1 MAKQS
6 LIIDCDPGV
15 DDAIALLLALASPD
29 EFDLLGITTVAGNVP
44 LALTQYN
51 ARRITHLAQRPE
63 VPVYGGCPRPLLRS
77 PVTAEHVHGQT
88 GLDGAVIPDPTHPL
102 QPQHAVAFF
111 IDQCRATQAPITLAT
126 LGPLT
131 NLAVALIQAP
141 DIAQA
146 IDRIVAMGGALGRGN
161 VTPSAEFNIYA
172 DPHAA
177 RVVVEAGL
185 NLTLIP
191 LDVTH
196 QVITTPERLAALE
209 ELGSPVGPA
218 AAGWLR
224 HYGQR
229 EGEGYGL
236 AGAPLHDPCVIAY
249 LMQPNLFSGR
259 PMYLAIETDSPLC
272 LGRTVADPH
281 PADPT
286 LANATILETADAPGF
301 YALLTERLAHL
312 PSVSSGERASSG
324 S

>member
-29 EFDLLGITTVAGNVP
+29 DVDLLGITTVAGNVP

-51 ARRITHLAQRPE
+51 ARRIVHLAQRPE

-77 PVTAEHVHGQT
+77 PITAEHVHGQT
-88 GLDGAVIPDPTHPL
+88 GLDGAVIPEPTQAL
-102 QPQHAVAFF
+102 QTQHAVAFL
-111 IDQCRATQAPITLAT
+111 IDQCRSAQAPITLAT

-146 IDRIVAMGGALGRGN
+146 MARVVAMGGALGRGN
-161 VTPSAEFNIYA
+161 VTPNAEFNLYA

-177 RVVVEAGL
+177 QVVVNAGL

-209 ELGSPVGPA
+209 ELGSPVGAA

-229 EGEGYGL
+229 EGECYGL

-249 LMQPNLFSGR
+249 LMRPDLFSGR
-259 PMYLAIETDSPLC
+259 PMHLAIETDSPLC
-272 LGRTVADPH
+272 LGRSVADPH
-281 PADPT
+281 PPGDTPT
-286 LANATILETADAPGF
+286 NATILETADASGI
-301 YALLTERLAHL
+301 YALITERFARL
-312 PSVSSGERASSG
+312 SRS
-324 S
+324 